1 MMNFAADGLV
11 KERIGTMKNI
21 LNRSALF
28 LFVLAFTLLAPQGAV
43 GYTVLP
49 NDRILLMNN
58 DTKLLSAVSNQGYD
72 DTDVNAKTYWVHTGP
87 APLVIP
93 PMKYLLK
100 GTNHV
105 MYAKDGTKYWELS
118 DCRAGSVAVTTA
130 GRNYIP
136 WDSTAKS
143 ILSPYSANIGKDQAS
158 MAGVGSVILRNKAN
172 AAVYSP
178 FYEEGIGTI
187 YFDTV
192 NSFVNATSTELVLEI
207 ATNVTEEAAL
217 GGATFAYGLDYSEY
231 DWQVC
236 PFTLFTV
243 TGKKLDL
250 VDEAATNVVL
260 ASTAGADGMFYR
272 IRAQLNY
279 RKPIRFRIRRLNAES
294 GAIDA
299 AGLAVVDNII
309 ASYPP
314 MTAELH
320 RYGADYDDTL
330 KGVEVLGMPGDFN
343 VPFIANGDTGVVGR
357 AWATFLTNSASK
369 LATTL
374 KNPRM
379 VWRWRYLDQKVTDW
393 SELRFD
399 QPNMSSLTSAT
410 SNLVTTSTLP
420 LNNGVGD
427 IEYFFAA
434 DLDAPYYAVRDYAFT
449 TAVGYGSGWTEKI
462 TAVTNRASY
471 TTDDG
476 LPSNG
481 TDYFVR
487 IREGV
492 SDYEWVKLVTTVSTN
507 ASNIGTNGLLF
518 GSEKSVRMELVGDHT
533 WRYHYYVATNTVGE
547 TLRFHFQ
554 GKEYFKTNELDLA
567 YSVRTNTWYSDLS
580 AGLPYLPYTS
590 VANSEYTLDVATPL
604 DGAST
609 HLMIDFNDELKSFSV
624 SHASYQNFNMW
635 TDALDG
641 FRGNAN
647 YNEENPTN
655 GASASGVSDL
665 KKSFDADM
673 GLWDT
678 SSFTLNYWHEGFDYV
693 ELDDTT
699 YRYDVHQVTAT
710 TPNGWDVENGAFVP
724 GRRGVELD
732 RDGAVQK
739 SIAWQMDGYGKGS
752 MTLRKSSV
760 PGVGTVSF
768 TARISQNPAF
778 ESFSTYLDGT
788 RCTNY
793 AVSAQLTMSRQY
805 DAGNKLGP
813 ADIAPTHPS
822 VSLVG
827 YYRESKGCYELRFV
841 RVDDSHLSAELWK
854 WTQAAGEMTATL
866 LTSNML
872 NTAGNSVPGPAPAD
886 FNSGKQR
893 TLAKFDNLL
902 IPTGGTFVNLNNE
915 WTAAMFSLYTSG
927 TRVFLD
933 GWISDKR
940 NTYSLDQDV
949 ANLKHAIHWVDEN
962 PGALVR
968 GSYGVGSCDC
978 AAAFGQIW
986 KHNFSGSGYGTEDNR
1001 YNVITKGESQTGYF
1015 AEDWAIMDNRW
1026 RQLRWDIDTSTGDSA
1041 TWQKSGLSAVIP
1053 DDQSVEIL
1061 VADAVGGGS
1070 GAWKSLCT
1078 TNIATF
1084 STNLFTLAVHTTDD
1098 SFVQL
1103 RTGMGDASVT
1113 VDDVDVTSW
1122 AAKDRGSTD
1131 SYYSGEWSYTRGVV
1145 ETTADVEGGEMEV
1158 LPAGTNGYV
1167 FVFKDAGRT
1176 ISFTPK
1182 ADMVVDRLLLVGG
1195 GGAGGWTIG
1204 GGGGGGG
1211 VLDYDWGVTNAVTL
1225 KKGEVVRITVG
1236 KGGDNY
1242 YNANNGEGN
1251 WRSGGNGGSSS
1262 VVNFG
1267 GAGKDYTVKGGGG
1280 GAGWKE
1286 RTAAKGSATGG
1297 GGAQGNADA
1306 SNGSR
1311 ASGTAG
1317 QGSAGGLPWG
1327 SRSGG
1332 GGGASLDADGQGA
1345 DANASVNASGNGGA
1359 GRMSDITG
1367 RIEYY
1372 GGGGGGGAGS
1382 GKPAPASAMGGEG
1395 GIGGGGSGLNAAAK
1409 DRTVASTGGGELD
1422 GTDGLGG
1429 GGGGGSNGGANGT
1442 NAGGK
1447 GGSGV
1452 VMFRVRTAAKIC
1464 TLQPSRAVIVGE
1476 TEDDPGLVE
1485 PMGVRSPLLE
1495 DGMSLLSLTYANAN
1509 SNCVLWLQVAT
1520 NCPDHS
1526 MVGGFTDAFP
1536 ELDNGM
1542 WETKA
1547 VWMFPGAAKGAT
1559 ATPNGVRTGVVTNL
1573 VPVSE
1578 LASGTISFY
1587 QSLRAPVSGLM
1598 RVIIDPAVVREGKRR
1613 ALSDPDYGR
1622 ITVVGAYCYNE
1633 PELDMRSWWGW
1644 NLHTEG
1650 WNTHDKSYAYLA
1662 DAPNGLSCM
1671 LNFSS
1676 KESDNNHKD
1685 ANGIGLGEENVA
1697 EYAKNNPFV
1706 QCPPLTN
1713 GIGQVS
1719 FRARVF
1725 TNNQARSSWVTLF
1738 GSTEPDAYQPEDWE
1752 SWVKPDGT
1760 GGYKPLAEFE
1770 ITNTTFQTFTW
1781 KSTDDNEP
1789 PHAVRIEVNAAR
1801 WGRSPDPSQYDANWE
1816 TPQAKPIQRVLIDEV
1831 SVSEP
1836 IVPRLVFRDVR
1847 PFRSRQ
1853 LREEAHVAVS
1863 NVTSASEQP
1872 ITGESWGIQATVEPQ
1887 QMSDELD
1894 TDSMRVFASFHRG
1907 EIPWGYQNWAEN
1919 ERIVELPRMG
1929 SNLVFRSHMDR
1940 PESIQAPV
1948 EAFGTVQYMVFAEY
1962 KDRAG
1967 VVHTNWLKAAEW
1979 TPPSW
1984 YYGLEDLN
1992 ARYGANI
1999 PERFSGYSI
2008 FDSVSPKRAW
2018 VNEVNYQNHDSD
2030 EVVDKRNQFIE
2041 FAVPQNADLSGW
2053 YLRITG
2059 SETYSNRVLAVFGR
2073 GNATKTVKF
2082 GTVPGVDCTNSYT
2095 FMTLRSPLTTNTV
2108 VKQAADGVW
2117 DAVRDDRAHIG
2128 DNGTLNGYEPYGIA
2142 LVRPSGV
2149 IEHEV
2154 VVEGRNAWQGT
2165 FLEPLFSGTNMT
2177 AEIKAKQPGSPWFFA
2192 GADQPKGTLGV
2203 WTSHGEAA
2211 VCWTN
2216 RMMQTPGQI
2225 NRKEDGTLQDIDP
2238 EWFLR
2243 PNGTNVWIYAN
2254 INSPHIAQVV
2264 AGVTNRSVQVI
2275 VIGKGESTNIV
2286 YALDRWY
2293 EIGTLTTNAEDSVA
2307 VEVAGARGRGGAH
2320 DTPPHQYTLRLDNVQ
2335 SSMTVNAGDQASQV
2349 VVDAGLPRDDP
2360 YFPAVMHWLHNRFPE
2375 AEDGELHLADFLS
2388 LDDVKR
2394 GTLGIKDMYWL
2405 DIPPTESGWVLK
2417 GGMGSGDPNSGN
2429 PGCVPKG
2436 YVYTDWSSGEA
2447 KEVPATNVVVTL
2459 TLMISNTV
2467 TRAAHAPTYL
2477 QGLEPGSSSIDY
2489 AGTGDHNWTS
2499 CTFKVTGALQKP
2511 GVEDKYLP
2519 LRWFVFGPDS
2529 FDENFQT
2536 KIEIMDPFLPQST
2549 GGNYG
2554 WPAFRETYNI
2564 WYRWRLDGN
2573 GPGTAS
2579 TELLKKDSTYP

>member
-28 LFVLAFTLLAPQGAV
+28 LFVLAFTLLAPQGARAYPV
-43 GYTVLP
+43 MD
-49 NDRILLMNN
+49 NDRMLMMNN
-58 DTKLLSAVSNQGYD
+58 DSKWGSAITCQGYN
-72 DTDVNAKTYWVHTGP
+72 DTDTSKKTYWVHDSTSAGFTP
-87 APLVIP
+87 A
-93 PMKYLLK
+93 LLK
-100 GTNHV
+100 GTNHT
-105 MYAKDGTKYWELS
+105 MFKNDGTRLWELVN
-118 DCRAGSVAVTTA
+118 CRAGSATAVNNA

-136 WDSTAKS
+136 WSKTAKS
-143 ILSPYSANIGKDQAS
+143 ILDETTKIPADSTGAKA
-158 MAGVGSVILRNKAN
+158 VGSVIFRNSDTSCI
-172 AAVYSP
+172 YSP
-178 FYEEGIGTI
+178 YYAEGIGTI
-187 YFDTV
+187 YFDA
-192 NSFVNATSTELVLEI
+192 VNAYVNVADGILSLEI
-207 ATNVTEEAAL
+207 ATNVTADAAL
-217 GGATFAYGLDYSEY
+217 SGATMASVTDVVTDGGLL
-231 DWQVC
+231 DWQPC
-236 PFTLFTV
+236 PFDLFEVANRTTV
-243 TGKKLDL
+243 TLTGKG
-250 VDEAATNVVL
+250 VTNAVMASL
-260 ASTAGADGMFYR
+260 ASGDKLFYR
-272 IRAQLNY
+272 ARCTLNY
-279 RKPIRFRIRRLNAES
+279 YGPIRFRIRRLNKTGGNA
-294 GAIDA
+294 DTT
-299 AGLAVVDNII
+299 GLILLDNLI

-314 MTAELH
+314 MTYKIN
-320 RYGADYDDTL
+320 RFGVDYDPEL
-330 KGVEVLGMPGDFN
+330 KGAEVQGCHGDF
-343 VPFIANGDTGVVGR
+343 DTMFLSRGSVFR
-357 AWATFLTNSASK
+357 PWASFSMVTNSA
-369 LATTL
+369 TTSAL
-374 KNPRM
+374 LLQNPRM
-379 VWRWRYLDQKVTDW
+379 VWRWRYLNQAVSEWRTIPFDQKNV
-393 SELRFD
+393 
-399 QPNMSSLTSAT
+399 TSAGYDST
-410 SNLVTTSTLP
+410 NLTCSAGVAF
-420 LNNGVGD
+420 NGGVGD
-427 IEYFFAA
+427 IEYFFVAEQA
-434 DLDAPYYAVRDYAFT
+434 APYYSFKDYALGS
-449 TAVGYGSGWTEKI
+449 VNYGDNWSEGI

-590 VANSEYTLDVATPL
+590 VAKSEYTLDVATPL
-604 DGAST
+604 DGAAT

-647 YNEENPTN
+647 YNDENPTN

-827 YYRESKGCYELRFV
+827 YYRDSKGCYELRFV

-902 IPTGGTFVNLNNE
+902 IPTEAGATACDNS
-915 WTAAMFSLYTSG
+915 WTCGMFSLYTSG

-940 NTYSLDQDV
+940 NTSRLDQDV
-949 ANLKHAIHWVDEN
+949 ANLKHAIHWVDED

-1001 YNVITKGESQTGYF
+1001 YNVNTAGESQTDYF

-1026 RQLRWDIDTSTGDSA
+1026 RQLRWDTATSKGDSV
-1041 TWQKSGLSAVIP
+1041 TWKTSGLSAVIP

-1084 STNLFTLAVHTTDD
+1084 STNLFTLAVRTTDD

-1131 SYYSGEWSYTRGVV
+1131 SYYSEEWSYTRGVV
-1145 ETTADVEGGEMEV
+1145 ETTADVEGGEMQV

-1195 GGAGGWTIG
+1195 GGAGGWTLG

-1211 VLDYDWGVTNAVTL
+1211 VQDYDWGVTNAVTL
-1225 KKGEVVRITVG
+1225 KKGEVVRIVVG

-1242 YNANNGEGN
+1242 YVANNAIGN
-1251 WRSGGNGGSSS
+1251 WKSGGNGGKSS

-1267 GAGKDYTVKGGGG
+1267 GKSYDAEGGGG
-1280 GAGWKE
+1280 GAGWGK
-1286 RTAAKGSATGG
+1286 TGNSLATGG
-1297 GGAQGNADA
+1297 GSAQGPN
-1306 SNGSR
+1306 NGLSATR
-1311 ASGTAG
+1311 APGRAGLGNSGGRAYG
-1317 QGSAGGLPWG
+1317 DRA
-1327 SRSGG
+1327 GG
-1332 GGGASLDADGQGA
+1332 GGGASLDADGEGEDGSAEKNGA
-1345 DANASVNASGNGGA
+1345 GNGGN

-1372 GGGGGGGAGS
+1372 GGGGGGGAGT
-1382 GKPAPASAMGGEG
+1382 GGDRTPDSAMGGEG
-1395 GIGGGGSGLNAAAK
+1395 GLGGGGAGLNAAAK

-1422 GTDGLGG
+1422 GTNGLGG

-1447 GGSGV
+1447 GGSGG

-1547 VWMFPGAAKGAT
+1547 VWLFPGAAKGAT

-1738 GSTEPDAYQPEDWE
+1738 GSTEPDAYQPEDWDM
-1752 SWVKPDGT
+1752 WVKPDGT

-1789 PHAVRIEVNAAR
+1789 PHAIRIEVNAAR
-1801 WGRSPDPSQYDANWE
+1801 WGRSPDPSQYNANWE

-2059 SETYSNRVLAVFGR
+2059 SEMYSNRVLAVFGR

-2536 KIEIMDPFLPQST
+2536 KIEIMDPFLQQST

>member
-28 LFVLAFTLLAPQGAV
+28 LFVLAFTLLAPQGARAYRTL
-43 GYTVLP
+43 GP
-49 NDRILLMNN
+49 DRVLLMNN
-58 DTKLLSAVSNQGYD
+58 DDNPENPVYFQGYH
-72 DTDVNAKTYWVHTGP
+72 DTDSTKPTYWVHSKETGYGRNS
-87 APLVIP
+87 
-93 PMKYLLK
+93 YLKPGITHTLYRNNSN
-100 GTNHV
+100 GTVSALWHLE
-105 MYAKDGTKYWELS
+105 KS
-118 DCRAGSVAVTTA
+118 RAGNATFANDENS
-130 GRNYIP
+130 NYIT
-136 WDSTAKS
+136 WSKTSVS
-143 ILSPYSANIGKDQAS
+143 INGENRNPKDED
-158 MAGVGSVILRNKAN
+158 VGSVIFRNETG

-178 FYEEGIGTI
+178 FYEEGIGAI

-192 NSFVNATSTELVLEI
+192 NVDVGHLTGRIAVEI
-207 ATNVTEEAAL
+207 ATNAVN
-217 GGATFAYGLDYSEY
+217 GLDFSEDTALEDCEWRALPLDVFEVYYRGRNQRVQVNEAKSGQYELVVDSDAGY
-231 DWQVC
+231 D
-236 PFTLFTV
+236 
-243 TGKKLDL
+243 DL
-250 VDEAATNVVL
+250 YFRVAVRVFDHL
-260 ASTAGADGMFYR
+260 GQYR
-272 IRAQLNY
+272 G
-279 RKPIRFRIRRLNAES
+279 PSRFRIYRLNNETTAKETT
-294 GAIDA
+294 AWI
-299 AGLAVVDNII
+299 LVDDIL

-314 MTAELH
+314 MSIEMHNYGEYDKSLEKAEVQGFVGSYSQAFLS
-320 RYGADYDDTL
+320 RASTNVMARAYFTYVTNGS
-330 KGVEVLGMPGDFN
+330 EVVSDPYTQFTVTDAKFHY
-343 VPFIANGDTGVVGR
+343 
-357 AWATFLTNSASK
+357 
-369 LATTL
+369 
-374 KNPRM
+374 
-379 VWRWRYLDQKVTDW
+379 RWRYLNQTIGDW
-393 SELRFD
+393 KEIPMVVRENTLE
-399 QPNMSSLTSAT
+399 SSSP
-410 SNLVTTSTLP
+410 LVI
-420 LNNGVGD
+420 NEGVGD
-427 IEYFFAA
+427 LEFYYTVKQ
-434 DLDAPYYAVRDYAFT
+434 DAPHYEPLDYA
-449 TAVGYGSGWTEKI
+449 SGISRPLGEDWTEVPENVVFSGNYVDETPACGKDFF
-462 TAVTNRASY
+462 T
-471 TTDDG
+471 
-476 LPSNG
+476 
-481 TDYFVR
+481 R

-604 DGAST
+604 DGAAT

-647 YNEENPTN
+647 YNDENPTN

-940 NTYSLDQDV
+940 NTNRLDQDV
-949 ANLKHAIHWVDEN
+949 ANLKHAIHWVDED

-978 AAAFGQIW
+978 KASFGQIQ
-986 KHNFSGSGYGTEDNR
+986 KHNFSGSGDGIEDNR
-1001 YNVITKGESQTGYF
+1001 YNVNTKGEEQTDYF
-1015 AEDWAIMDNRW
+1015 AEDWDIMDNRW
-1026 RQLRWDIDTSTGDSA
+1026 CQMTTEESTQWKHA
-1041 TWQKSGLSAVIP
+1041 GLNAVIP

-1061 VADAVGGGS
+1061 VADAVDGGS

-1084 STNLFTLAVHTTDD
+1084 STNLFTLAVRTTDD

-1145 ETTADVEGGEMEV
+1145 ETTADVEGGEMQV

-1195 GGAGGWTIG
+1195 GGAGGWTLG

-1211 VLDYDWGVTNAVTL
+1211 VQDYDWGVTNAVTL
-1225 KKGEVVRITVG
+1225 KKGEVVRIVVG

-1242 YNANNGEGN
+1242 YVANNGSGN
-1251 WRSGGNGGSSS
+1251 WKSGGNGGKSS

-1267 GAGKDYTVKGGGG
+1267 GKSYDAEGGGG
-1280 GAGWKE
+1280 GAGWG
-1286 RTAAKGSATGG
+1286 RTGNSLATGG
-1297 GGAQGNADA
+1297 GSAQGPN
-1306 SNGSR
+1306 NGLSATR
-1311 ASGTAG
+1311 APGRAGLGNSGGRAYG
-1317 QGSAGGLPWG
+1317 DRA
-1327 SRSGG
+1327 GG
-1332 GGGASLDADGQGA
+1332 GGGASLDADGEGEDGSAAKNGA
-1345 DANASVNASGNGGA
+1345 GNGGN

-1372 GGGGGGGAGS
+1372 GGGGGGGAGT
-1382 GKPAPASAMGGEG
+1382 GGDRTPDSAMGGEG
-1395 GIGGGGSGLNAAAK
+1395 GLGGGGAGLNAAAK

-1422 GTDGLGG
+1422 GTNGLGG

-1738 GSTEPDAYQPEDWE
+1738 GSTEPDAYQPEDWDM
-1752 SWVKPDGT
+1752 WVKPNGT

-1789 PHAVRIEVNAAR
+1789 PHAIRIEVNAAR
-1801 WGRSPDPSQYDANWE
+1801 WGRSPDPSQYNANWE

-2059 SETYSNRVLAVFGR
+2059 SEMYSNRVLAVFGR

-2467 TRAAHAPTYL
+2467 TRAARAPTYL

-2536 KIEIMDPFLPQST
+2536 KIEIMDPFLQQST